1 MRPLCCREHSA
12 LALGKLLKQCKNV
25 RPGEIRY
32 SALSVVPYTLLLLLL
47 LLFRRAAAVTN
58 CQASSRQAGR
68 GRGSGSSQPGN
79 RVDQL
84 T

>member
-32 SALSVVPYTLLLLLL
+32 SALSVVPYTFLLL

-68 GRGSGSSQPGN
+68 GKGSGSSQPGN
-79 RVDQL
+79 RGDQL